1 MVDDRVQ
8 EGLVDL
14 GLVEAAEEEEDGLA
28 GDLEPA
34 LVAEQVGQDV
44 HDPAVR
50 EELAQPQVVGNPLEK
65 RKNNIT
71 RCSFV

>member
-65 RKNNIT
+65 QKKNIT